1 MFDKIK
7 KALSKKE
14 KKETKSIKKKPLFDL
29 GNELDSGVG
38 VNETKSELK
47 KEVTS
52 ENKSSLTFGK

>member
-1 MFDKIK
+1 MLDKIK
-7 KALSKKE
+7 KVFKKQ
-14 KKETKSIKKKPLFDL
+14 KPETKSVKKKPLFDL
-29 GNELDSGVG
+29 GKELDSAVG

>member
-7 KALSKKE
+7 KAISKKE
-14 KKETKSIKKKPLFDL
+14 KTETKSIKKKPLFDL

-47 KEVTS
+47 KEVIS

>member
-1 MFDKIK
+1 MLDKIK
-7 KALSKKE
+7 KVFKKE
-14 KKETKSIKKKPLFDL
+14 KPETKSVKKKPLFDL
-29 GNELDSGVG
+29 GKELDSAVG

>member
-1 MFDKIK
+1 MLDKIK
-7 KALSKKE
+7 KVFTKE
-14 KKETKSIKKKPLFDL
+14 KPETKAVKKKPLFDL

>member
-1 MFDKIK
+1 MLDKIK
-7 KALSKKE
+7 KVFTKE
-14 KKETKSIKKKPLFDL
+14 KPETKSIKKKPLFDL